1 MVFFKTST
9 WFVIIEFIIGYYISK
24 NKRGWTTCNEHICQV
39 IGSVIPNEDD
49 SLLKQHI
56 IST

>member
-24 NKRGWTTCNEHICQV
+24 NKRGWTPCNEHICQV

-49 SLLKQHI
+49 SLLKQPI